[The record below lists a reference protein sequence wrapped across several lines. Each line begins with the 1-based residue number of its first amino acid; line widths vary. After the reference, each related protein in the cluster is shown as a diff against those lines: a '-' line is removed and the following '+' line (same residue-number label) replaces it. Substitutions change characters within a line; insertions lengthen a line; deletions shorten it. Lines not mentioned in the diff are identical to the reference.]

1 MRRLWKAS
9 TYAFLK
15 EYEWWYGLEL
25 ARRLIAISVIVA
37 VPGKMVSK
45 SYSCRVYGYSFYI
58 GLLKKKLVNI
68 MIISCRDTREEVSF
82 CVVQC
87 NFLSAVHSKINEY
100 TTPMLVGTLT
110 RGCYVHT
117 GNCACYAV
125 LYNLHFIIQQ
135 LSVI

>member
-9 TYAFLK
+9 TYAFQK
-15 EYEWWYGLEL
+15 EYEWWYCLEL

-45 SYSCRVYGYSFYI
+45 SYSCHVYGYSFYI
-58 GLLKKKLVNI
+58 GLLKKKKKKLVNI
-68 MIISCRDTREEVSF
+68 MIISRRDAREEVSF
-82 CVVQC
+82 CVLQC

-100 TTPMLVGTLT
+100 STPMLVGTLT

-117 GNCACYAV
+117 GNCAWLCCIV
-125 LYNLHFIIQQ
+125 
-135 LSVI
+135 